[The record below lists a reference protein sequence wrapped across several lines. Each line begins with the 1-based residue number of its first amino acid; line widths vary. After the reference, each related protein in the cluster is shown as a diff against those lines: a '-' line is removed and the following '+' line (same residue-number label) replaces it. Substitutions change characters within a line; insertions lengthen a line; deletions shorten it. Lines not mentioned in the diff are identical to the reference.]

1 MPATPSSAPA
11 STAIVF
17 DAAVVA
23 SVDVRGGGPGT
34 RETALLDPAQTVEGI
49 DAIMLGGGSAF
60 GLDAASGV
68 QAFLR
73 EQGRGFRIRDAVVP
87 IVPAAIMFDLLN
99 GGDKNWGRYPPYRE
113 LGYEAA
119 KTAGADFALGSA
131 GAGLGATTATLKGG
145 VGSASALTRDGITV
159 GALVV
164 VNAVGSTTIGDGPH
178 FWAAPFEQNKEFGGR
193 GLPAQVTP
201 SDLALRAK
209 GGPGENTTIAVIAT
223 DARLSKAQCNRLAVM
238 AQDGFARAIYPVHTP
253 LDGDVVFSA
262 ATGAKA
268 LADPF
273 YGLAELGM
281 VARQCNG
288 ARHRPRR
295 LRGDGAALPRRVAE
309 LEGQVWTLEE
319 TFRPIGRRIAER
331 RIARH
336 HFRDHAAGGGPE
348 REAPMRVADGEPQA
362 RRDPARGR
370 SPAANRGST
379 AGCPARSLHPRAR
392 RAETARVPSA

>member
-1 MPATPSSAPA
+1 MTLRNLLTDIPGLRVGQSGDAKLGSGT
-11 STAIVF
+11 TVVIF

-49 DAIMLGGGSAF
+49 DAIVLSGGSAF

-68 QAFLR
+68 QAWLR

-87 IVPAAIMFDLLN
+87 IVPGAIMFDLLN

-113 LGYEAA
+113 FGYKAV
-119 KTAGADFALGSA
+119 KNAGAEVALGSA

-145 VGSASALTRDGITV
+145 VGSASAMTRDGITV

-164 VNAVGSTTIGDGPH
+164 VNAVGTTTIGDGPH

-193 GLPAQVTP
+193 GWPAQILPA
-201 SDLALRAK
+201 DLAIRAK
-209 GGPGENTTIAVIAT
+209 GGPQENTTIAVIAT
-223 DARLSKAQCNRLAVM
+223 NAKLNKAQCNRLAVM

-268 LADPF
+268 LADPH

-281 VARQCNG
+281 VAANVM
-288 ARHRPRR
+288 ARAIA
-295 LRGDGAALPRRVAE
+295 RGVYEASALPFAGA
-309 LEGQVWTLEE
+309 LPSWKDK
-319 TFRPIGRRIAER
+319 FGR
-331 RIARH
+331 
-336 HFRDHAAGGGPE
+336 
-348 REAPMRVADGEPQA
+348 
-362 RRDPARGR
+362 
-370 SPAANRGST
+370 
-379 AGCPARSLHPRAR
+379 
-392 RAETARVPSA
+392 

>member
-1 MPATPSSAPA
+1 MRNLITDIPGLRVGQAGDAKLGSGT
-11 STAIVF
+11 TVVIF

-34 RETALLDPAQTVEGI
+34 RETALLDPAQTVEDI
-49 DAIMLGGGSAF
+49 DAIVLSGGSAF

-68 QAFLR
+68 QAWLR

-113 LGYEAA
+113 FGYEAV
-119 KTAGADFALGSA
+119 KNAGAEVALGSA

-145 VGSASALTRDGITV
+145 LGSASAMTRDGITV

-164 VNAVGSTTIGDGPH
+164 VNAVGTTVIGDGPH

-193 GLPAQVTP
+193 GWPAQILPA
-201 SDLALRAK
+201 DLAIRAK
-209 GGPGENTTIAVIAT
+209 GGPQENTTIAVIAT
-223 DARLSKAQCNRLAVM
+223 DAKLNKAQCNRVAVM

-268 LADPF
+268 LADPH

-281 VARQCNG
+281 VAANVM
-288 ARHRPRR
+288 ARAIA
-295 LRGDGAALPRRVAE
+295 RGVYQASALPFAGS
-309 LEGQVWTLEE
+309 LPSWKDK
-319 TFRPIGRRIAER
+319 FGR
-331 RIARH
+331 
-336 HFRDHAAGGGPE
+336 
-348 REAPMRVADGEPQA
+348 
-362 RRDPARGR
+362 
-370 SPAANRGST
+370 
-379 AGCPARSLHPRAR
+379 
-392 RAETARVPSA
+392 